1 MLDLLNKI
9 TLLGE
14 LGDID
19 VSIGAEEGFC
29 ANSANIW
36 QTVGYIL
43 MVFKIVIPILL
54 IIFGMIDLGK
64 AVIASKDDEIKKATK
79 SLMFRAISA
88 VIIFFIP
95 TLVGVIM
102 GIVGNFSS
110 VRDDFNVCKAC
121 ISDPTDDRCANPA
134 SDAWSK

>member
-14 LGDID
+14 MD
-19 VSIGAEEGFC
+19 VNIGSETGGFC
-29 ANSANIW
+29 ASSANIW

-54 IIFGMIDLGK
+54 IVFGMIDLGK
-64 AVIASKDDEIKKATK
+64 AVIASKDDEIKKPTK

-110 VRDDFNVCKAC
+110 VRDDFNVCKSC
-121 ISDPTDDRCANPA
+121 IADPTDDDCANA
-134 SDAWSK
+134 AEDDLSK